1 MTRKALKICITQL
14 IIKQIE
20 KQILIISIYHRWVWL
35 SQKPISRYCPFK
47 EAIGE
52 KGLKVAA
59 RACVKSDTGS
69 ICILIS
75 PFDIWNIFRK
85 AEIKRVS

>member
-1 MTRKALKICITQL
+1 MKFFFYLPSMGL
-14 IIKQIE
+14 I
-20 KQILIISIYHRWVWL
+20 
-35 SQKPISRYCPFK
+35 KPKTISRYCPFK

-75 PFDIWNIFRK
+75 PFDI
-85 AEIKRVS
+85 